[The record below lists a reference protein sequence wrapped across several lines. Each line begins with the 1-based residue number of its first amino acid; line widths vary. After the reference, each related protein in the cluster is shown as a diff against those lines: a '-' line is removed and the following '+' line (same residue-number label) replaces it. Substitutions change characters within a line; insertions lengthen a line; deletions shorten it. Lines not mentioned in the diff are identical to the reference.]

1 MSDDDPVSVG
11 PKAPRPEVPD
21 SRDTRVPRSLDV
33 AAAYAWRLIVI
44 GAVVFAL
51 LALLAKLEFVF
62 VAVFVGMIVAALL
75 GPFSRRLSGFLPRG
89 VAVAISLLLLLVGL
103 ILIFTFIGSQVA
115 GQWTTLSSE
124 FDDGITQIRAWLRDG
139 PLGTVGSDIIKWADD
154 ANTWLL
160 NNRNTLAQRALGE
173 VGRVVEVFAGIAL
186 ALFSAIFFMLGG
198 DRIWDWVASLFPKD
212 VQHRVDGAGQVAWN
226 TFAGYTR
233 GIVVIAATNAI
244 LVCIALLILQVPL
257 ALPLS
262 LLVFFG
268 TFIPI
273 VGAPIAMIVA
283 AVVALAARG
292 PLIALAVIVLIALI
306 GQFEGHVLQPLVMS
320 RAVSIHPLA
329 VALAVA
335 SGTVLAGVVGAVIA
349 VPVVSVIYAVVRFWT
364 RTAPAEAQAAQT

>member
-1 MSDDDPVSVG
+1 MG
-11 PKAPRPEVPD
+11 F
-21 SRDTRVPRSLDV
+21 
-33 AAAYAWRLIVI
+33 
-44 GAVVFAL
+44 AVL
-51 LALLAKLEFVF
+51 WLLAKLEFVF
-62 VAVFVGMIVAALL
+62 IAVFVGAIIAALL
-75 GPFSRRLSGFLPRG
+75 GPLNRRLANVMPNGL
-89 VAVAISLLLLLVGL
+89 AVAISLITLLVGL
-103 ILIFTFIGSQVA
+103 ILVFTFIGSQVA
-115 GQWTTLSSE
+115 GQWKVLSTE
-124 FDDGITQIRAWLRDG
+124 FDDGLNQIRLWLAG
-139 PLGTVGSDIIKWADD
+139 GSLGQVGSDILEWVDN
-154 ANTWLL
+154 ANTWISK
-160 NNRNTLAQRALGE
+160 NSSVLAQRALGE
-173 VGRVVEVFAGIAL
+173 VGRVVEVFAGLAL

-198 DRIWDWVASLFPKD
+198 GHIWDWIVSLFPKD

-244 LVCIALLILQVPL
+244 LVCIALLLLRVPL

-283 AVVALAARG
+283 AVVALAAKG
-292 PLIALAVIVLIALI
+292 PWVALAVIVLIALI

-349 VPVVSVIYAVVRFWT
+349 VPVVSVIYSVVRFWT
-364 RTAPAEAQAAQT
+364 QTTPAEVPVPPPPTV